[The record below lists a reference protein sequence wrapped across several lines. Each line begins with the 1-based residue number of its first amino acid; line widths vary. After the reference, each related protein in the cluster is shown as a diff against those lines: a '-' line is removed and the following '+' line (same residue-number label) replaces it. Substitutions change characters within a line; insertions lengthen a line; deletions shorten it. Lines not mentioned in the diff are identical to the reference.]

1 MKGKRKMKKLTKYKT
16 MIFILA
22 ILFIAPFTGFAAD
35 TWSETPA
42 LNHESE
48 TESVASVPAILKHV
62 NPPTEMLAETPDLL
76 VGNEDNEAPIHDR
89 SKTADAFNPEQYVE
103 TSDF

>member
-1 MKGKRKMKKLTKYKT
+1 
-16 MIFILA
+16 
-22 ILFIAPFTGFAAD
+22 
-35 TWSETPA
+35 
-42 LNHESE
+42 
-48 TESVASVPAILKHV
+48 
-62 NPPTEMLAETPDLL
+62 MLAETPDLL